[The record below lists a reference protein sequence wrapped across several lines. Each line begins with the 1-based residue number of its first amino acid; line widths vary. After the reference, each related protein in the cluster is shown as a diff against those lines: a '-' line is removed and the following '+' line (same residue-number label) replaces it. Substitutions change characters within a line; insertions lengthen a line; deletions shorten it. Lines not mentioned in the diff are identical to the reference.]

1 MDWQGK
7 LISLYL
13 FICNEYKKHLWAY
26 CERMTNHA
34 DLSFSDEEVIT
45 IFLYGVTNKRR
56 QLKEIYQEAERY
68 LKPWFPKLP
77 SYVAF
82 VQRINRVCDI
92 FVPLIESIQSNLPAE
107 LYFKAHQLIDSMPI
121 VMAKQCRRFKAKV
134 ANELATPNG
143 YCATKKMHY
152 YGVKLHVLGC
162 YQKGSLPIP
171 SYIGL
176 TNAGLGDRKAYEQI
190 LPELSDNIFA
200 DKAYQKENKSILRDD
215 FVLLHTPVNKQKGQK
230 ILDSADR
237 LLSSAI
243 SSIRQP
249 IESFFNWLEEKT
261 SIQMASKVRSYNG
274 LMVHV
279 FGRLAAAFFLL
290 VERVTS
296 S

>member
-13 FICNEYKKHLWAY
+13 FVCNEYKKHLWSY

-45 IFLYGVTNKRR
+45 IFLYGVMNKRR
-56 QLKEIYQEAERY
+56 TLKEIYQEVDRY
-68 LKPWFPKLP
+68 LRPWFKSLP

-82 VQRINRVCDI
+82 VQRINRVSDV
-92 FVPLIESIQSNLPAE
+92 FVPLIESLQSKLPCNTFFE
-107 LYFKAHQLIDSMPI
+107 THQLMDSMPI
-121 VMAKQCRRFKAKV
+121 VMAKQGRRFKAKV
-134 ANELATPNG
+134 AKEIATANG

-152 YGVKLHVLGC
+152 YGVKLHVLGR
-162 YQKGSLPIP
+162 YRKGHLPIP
-171 SYIGL
+171 THIGL
-176 TNAGLGDRKAYEQI
+176 TNAGVGDRKAYEQI
-190 LPELSDNIFA
+190 LPELSNNIFA
-200 DKAYQKENKSILRDD
+200 DKAYQKENKPILQDG
-215 FVLLHTPVNKQKGQK
+215 LATLHTPVKKEKGQTF
-230 ILDSADR
+230 LDSADK

-261 SIQMASKVRSYNG
+261 GIQVASKVRSHNG

-279 FGRLAAAFFLL
+279 FGRIAAAFFMLT
-290 VERVTS
+290 ERIFGS
-296 S
+296 

>member
-7 LISLYL
+7 LIALYL
-13 FICNEYKKHLWAY
+13 FICNEYKKHLWVY

-45 IFLYGVTNKRR
+45 IFLYGVMNKRR
-56 QLKEIYQEAERY
+56 ELKEIYQEAERY

-82 VQRINRVCDI
+82 VQRINRVCDV
-92 FVPLIESIQSNLPAE
+92 FVPLIESLQSNLPADI
-107 LYFKAHQLIDSMPI
+107 YFETHQLIDSMPI
-121 VMAKQCRRFKAKV
+121 VMAKQGRRFKAKV
-134 ANELATPNG
+134 AKELATANG

-162 YQKGSLPIP
+162 YRKGSLPIP
-171 SYIGL
+171 AYIGL
-176 TNAGLGDRKAYEQI
+176 TNAGMGDRKAYEQI
-190 LPELSDNIFA
+190 LPELNNNVFA
-200 DKAYQKENKSILRDD
+200 DKAYQKENKSILHDGSA
-215 FVLLHTPVNKQKGQK
+215 VLHTPVKKQKGQNF
-230 ILDSADR
+230 LDSADK

-261 SIQMASKVRSYNG
+261 SIQMAGKVRSYNG

-279 FGRLAAAFFLL
+279 FGRIAAAFFMLSEQL
-290 VERVTS
+290 S
-296 S
+296 GS